1 MNIMFA
7 IPAAT
12 ATSIVAC
19 RAFVTLTTFRNKDM
33 YVHSAQPYSA
43 TRVGSG
49 NASGGGGGGG
59 PDSVVHGRANGG
71 STGKKGGLGNTIAG
85 IAFRGMGAGV
95 DSMGGHHAYSMDEL
109 DTTTSTLNVDKKY
122 GGSIDEAGYT
132 SKVVHMGPGAT
143 GQGGGARGVV
153 VHKQSVEDSD
163 VDLERAE
170 SYNGHESTNQK
181 SFVPTL

>member
-1 MNIMFA
+1 
-7 IPAAT
+7 
-12 ATSIVAC
+12 
-19 RAFVTLTTFRNKDM
+19 M

-49 NASGGGGGGG
+49 NASGGG
-59 PDSVVHGRANGG
+59 PDSVVHGRANGGGGGG

-132 SKVVHMGPGAT
+132 SKVVHMGPGHA
-143 GQGGGARGVV
+143 GQGGARGVV
-153 VHKQSVEDSD
+153 VHQQSVDDSD